1 MDAPAASPT
10 PQRPPEVFAG
20 LTLDRPRLMGIV
32 NVTPDS
38 FSDGGEA
45 FSRDAAIARGFALYA
60 EGADIIDVGGES
72 TRPGSEPVPVDEEL
86 TRVIPVVKA
95 LAAAGLLVSIDTRR
109 ARVMA
114 AAIDAGARIVN
125 DVTALSG
132 DAEAMPLVV
141 RTGVSAVLMHMKG
154 DPRTMQDNPTYRDPV
169 GEVHAW
175 LAARVAASE
184 AAGIG
189 RDRLAVDPGIGFGK
203 NLDHNLAILANLQ
216 VYRALGCTLLIGV
229 SRKSFILRLGGGDS
243 PRDRLPGSLAAGL
256 AAIAAG
262 AHVLRVHDVAAT
274 RQALMV
280 FRAIA
285 AAAGGRKERAE
296 PRALV

>member
-1 MDAPAASPT
+1 
-10 PQRPPEVFAG
+10 
-20 LTLDRPRLMGIV
+20 MGIV

-38 FSDGGEA
+38 FADGGA
-45 FSRDAAIARGFALYA
+45 SFTPDAAIARGFALYA
-60 EGADIIDVGGES
+60 EGADIIDIGGES
-72 TRPGSEPVPVDEEL
+72 TRPGSQPVPVDEEL
-86 TRVIPVVKA
+86 ARVIPVVKA

-125 DVTALSG
+125 DVTALTG

-141 RTGVSAVLMHMKG
+141 RTGVSAVLMHMQG
-154 DPRTMQDNPTYRDPV
+154 DPRTMQDNPTYRDAV
-169 GEVHAW
+169 EEVHDW
-175 LAARVAASE
+175 LAERVAVCE

-189 RDRLAVDPGIGFGK
+189 RERLAVDPGIGFGK
-203 NLDHNLAILANLQ
+203 KLEHNVAILANLH
-216 VYRALGCTLLIGV
+216 VYRNFGCALLIGV

-256 AAIAAG
+256 AAVAAG

-274 RQALMV
+274 RQALRV
-280 FRAIA
+280 VRALSA
-285 AAAGGRKERAE
+285 AEVEGNERAE
-296 PRALV
+296 PRL

>member
-1 MDAPAASPT
+1 MHGPAPLSAPD
-10 PQRPPEVFAG
+10 RPAEVFAG
-20 LTLDRPRLMGIV
+20 LILDRPRLMGIV

-45 FSRDAAIARGFALYA
+45 FARNAAVARGFTLAA
-60 EGADIIDVGGES
+60 EGADIIDVGGKS

-86 TRVIPVVKA
+86 ARVVPVVKA

-114 AAIDAGARIVN
+114 AAIDAGARIIN
-125 DVTALSG
+125 DVTALTG
-132 DAEAMPLVV
+132 DAEALPLVV
-141 RTGVSAVLMHMKG
+141 RTGVAAVLMHMQG
-154 DPRTMQDNPTYRDPV
+154 DPRTMQINPTYRDPV

-175 LAARVAASE
+175 LAERVAVCE
-184 AAGIG
+184 RAGVP

-203 NLDHNLAILANLQ
+203 NVAHNVAILANLQ

-229 SRKSFILRLGGGDS
+229 SRKSFIFRLGGGEA

-256 AAIAAG
+256 AAVEAG
-262 AHVLRVHDVAAT
+262 AQILRVHDVAAT
-274 RQALMV
+274 QQALTV
-280 FRAIA
+280 FRAIG
-285 AAAGGRKERAE
+285 AAGSG
-296 PRALV
+296 